1 MADAVNLTDAKIA
14 GLKAPASG
22 QAEISDAKVPGLRV
36 RIGASGAKSFIVR
49 KRVGG
54 KVKVI
59 TLGRYG
65 PRFGLAD
72 ARKAARAT
80 LSDIEAGKD
89 VAPVKRGALTVRK
102 LWPEYLQTK
111 SAHRSHGE
119 IKRIGEKHILPELGD
134 RMADAVTRGDV
145 TRFIDAIGAP
155 VMARAVHAQLS
166 AFYTWALPRLDDL
179 PANPCQGAGRPAKPK
194 ARDRVLS
201 DAELAALWRVTEAQ
215 PMPWGQAVQLL
226 ILTGQRR
233 SEVFEAERAEF
244 DLDAALWTIP
254 PHRAKNGVTH
264 LVPLSAPAV
273 AILEPLVRQIDAP
286 VSESRWLFP
295 AEGNS
300 ENPASGISK
309 AVNRMRVALAKEL
322 DTEVAPWSLHDI
334 RRTLATGMQRLG
346 IRFEVT
352 EAVLNHVSGAKGGI
366 AGVYQ
371 RHDWASEKRAA
382 LDAWATEVDRIVR
395 GTKADNVIAMR
406 PAQ

>member
-1 MADAVNLTDAKIA
+1 MREAVNLTDAKIA

-22 QAEISDAKVPGLRV
+22 QTEISDAKVPGLRV

-54 KVKVI
+54 KIKVI

-102 LWPEYLQTK
+102 LWPEYLATK
-111 SAHRSHGE
+111 AAHRSHRE

-145 TRFIDAIGAP
+145 TRFIDGIAAP

-166 AFYTWALPRLDDL
+166 AFYSWALPRLDNL
-179 PANPCQGAGRPAKPK
+179 AGNPCQGAGRPAKPK

-201 DAELAALWRVTEAQ
+201 DAELAALWRVVDAEPFPWREAL
-215 PMPWGQAVQLL
+215 QLL

-233 SEVFEAERAEF
+233 SEVFEARRAEF
-244 DLDAALWTIP
+244 DLNAKTWTIP
-254 PHRAKNGVTH
+254 PERAKNGVAH
-264 LVPLSAPAV
+264 IVPLSKPV
-273 AILEPLVRQIDAP
+273 VELVKAISPTDGSP
-286 VSESRWLFP
+286 WLFP
-295 AEGNS
+295 AAGNPD
-300 ENPASGISK
+300 NPASGISR
-309 AVNRMRVALAKEL
+309 AVNRIRKALDEKIEG
-322 DTEVAPWSLHDI
+322 EVAPWSLHDI
-334 RRTLATGMQRLG
+334 RRTVATGMQRLG

-352 EAVLNHVSGAKGGI
+352 EAVLNHVSGAKGGV

-371 RHDWASEKRAA
+371 RHDWATEKRAA
-382 LDAWATEVDRIVR
+382 LDAWAAEVDRIVR
-395 GTKADNVIAMR
+395 GAKADNVVKLHG
-406 PAQ
+406 

>member
-22 QAEISDAKVPGLRV
+22 QSEISDAKVPGLRV
-36 RIGASGAKSFIVR
+36 RIGASGKPSFIVR
-49 KRVGG
+49 KRAGG

-59 TLGRYG
+59 TLGAYS

-72 ARKAARAT
+72 ARKAARAV

-89 VAPVKRGALTVRK
+89 VAPVKRGALTIRK
-102 LWPEYLQTK
+102 LWPEYLATK
-111 SAHRSHGE
+111 AAHRSHGE
-119 IKRIGEKHILPELGD
+119 IKRIGDKHILPELGD

-166 AFYTWALPRLDDL
+166 AFYSWALPRLDDL

-201 DAELAALWRVTEAQ
+201 DAELAALWRVADAE
-215 PMPWGQAVQLL
+215 PKPWGQAVQLL

-244 DLDAALWTIP
+244 DLEAKLWTIP
-254 PHRAKNGVTH
+254 PDRAKNGTTH

-273 AILEPLVRQIDAP
+273 DVLRGVAAVEG
-286 VSESRWLFP
+286 SKWLFP
-295 AEGNS
+295 AEGNAD
-300 ENPASGISK
+300 NPASGISK
-309 AVNRMRVALAKEL
+309 AVNRMRASLAKEL
-322 DTEVAPWSLHDI
+322 DTDVAPWSLHDI
-334 RRTLATGMQRLG
+334 RRTVATGLQRLG

-352 EAVLNHVSGAKGGI
+352 EAVLNHISGSKAGV

-382 LDAWATEVDRIVR
+382 LDSWAIEVDRIVR
-395 GTKADNVIAMR
+395 GTDRTNVIAIGG
-406 PAQ
+406 AA